1 MTTALTDTAT
11 TAGPVRIPAHRAVTK
26 KLGHWTSEREFD
38 VRAHRGHA
46 TVDLRSPQIP
56 AGDITLSLD
65 LDHAS
70 LTLLVPDGAVLDDW
84 GLRRAG
90 RARVGDSEGPGTPGG
105 RRIVLTGQL
114 RSAEV
119 RVRRGGL
126 AVLTAMCSRE
136 FLADAWQARK
146 EGRHPT
152 VQDPAGQA

>member
-1 MTTALTDTAT
+1 MTTALAT
-11 TAGPVRIPAHRAVTK
+11 PAGPVRVPAHRTVTK
-26 KLGHWTSEREFD
+26 RLGDWTTEREFE

-46 TVDLRSPQIP
+46 TVDLRSPRIP
-56 AGDITLSLD
+56 AGDIALSLD

-90 RARVGDSEGPGTPGG
+90 RAKVGDSEGPGIPGG
-105 RRIVLTGQL
+105 RRIVLAGEI
-114 RSAEV
+114 RSSGI

-136 FLADAWQARK
+136 FVADARQARK

-152 VQDPAGQA
+152 VHDPAGLA

>member
-1 MTTALTDTAT
+1 MTTALAT
-11 TAGPVRIPAHRAVTK
+11 SAGPVRVPAHRTVTK
-26 KLGHWTSEREFD
+26 RLGHWTSEREFD

-46 TVDLRSPQIP
+46 TVDLRSPRIP

-90 RARVGDSEGPGTPGG
+90 RAKVRDSEGPGTPGG
-105 RRIVLTGQL
+105 RRIVLAGEI
-114 RSAEV
+114 RSSEI

-126 AVLTAMCSRE
+126 ALLTAMCSRE
-136 FLADAWQARK
+136 FVADARQARR
-146 EGRHPT
+146 EGRRPT
-152 VQDPAGQA
+152 VHDPAGQA

>member
-1 MTTALTDTAT
+1 MTTAPAT
-11 TAGPVRIPAHRAVTK
+11 SAGPVRVPAHRTVTK
-26 KLGHWTSEREFD
+26 RLGHWTSEREFD

-46 TVDLRSPQIP
+46 TVDLRSPRIP

-84 GLRRAG
+84 GLRRSG
-90 RARVGDSEGPGTPGG
+90 RGKVKDAEGPGTPGG
-105 RRIVLTGQL
+105 RRIVLSGQL
-114 RSAEV
+114 RSSEI

-126 AVLTAMCSRE
+126 ALLTAMCSRE
-136 FLADAWQARK
+136 FVADARQARR

-152 VQDPAGQA
+152 VHDPAGRA

>member
-1 MTTALTDTAT
+1 MTTALAT
-11 TAGPVRIPAHRAVTK
+11 PTSTGPVRVPAHRTVTK

-46 TVDLRSPQIP
+46 TVDLRSPRIP
-56 AGDITLSLD
+56 AGDITLGVD

-90 RARVGDSEGPGTPGG
+90 RAKVSDSEGPGTPGG
-105 RRIVLTGQL
+105 RRIVVTGQL
-114 RSAEV
+114 RGSEI

-136 FLADAWQARK
+136 FLADARQARK

-152 VQDPAGQA
+152 VHDPAGQA

>member
-1 MTTALTDTAT
+1 MTTALAT
-11 TAGPVRIPAHRAVTK
+11 SAGPVRVPAHRTVTK
-26 KLGHWTSEREFD
+26 RLGHWTSEREFD

-46 TVDLRSPQIP
+46 TVDLRSPRIP

-84 GLRRAG
+84 GLRRSG
-90 RARVGDSEGPGTPGG
+90 RGKVKDAEGPGTPGG
-105 RRIVLTGQL
+105 RRIVLSGQL
-114 RSAEV
+114 RSSEI

-126 AVLTAMCSRE
+126 ALLTAMCSRE
-136 FLADAWQARK
+136 FVADARQARR

-152 VQDPAGQA
+152 VHDPAGRA

>member
-1 MTTALTDTAT
+1 MTTALAT
-11 TAGPVRIPAHRAVTK
+11 SAGPVRVPAHRTVTK
-26 KLGHWTSEREFD
+26 RLGHWTSEREFD

-46 TVDLRSPQIP
+46 TVDLRSPRIP

-84 GLRRAG
+84 GLRRSG
-90 RARVGDSEGPGTPGG
+90 RGKVKDAEGPGAPGG
-105 RRIVLTGQL
+105 RRIVLSGQL
-114 RSAEV
+114 RSSEI

-126 AVLTAMCSRE
+126 ALLTAMCSRE
-136 FLADAWQARK
+136 FVADARQARR

-152 VQDPAGQA
+152 VHDPAGRA